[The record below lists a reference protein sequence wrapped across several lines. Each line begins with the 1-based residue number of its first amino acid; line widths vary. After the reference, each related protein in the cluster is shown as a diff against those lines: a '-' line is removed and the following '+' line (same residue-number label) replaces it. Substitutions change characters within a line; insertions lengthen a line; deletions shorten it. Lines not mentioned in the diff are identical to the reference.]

1 MRQVELAQ
9 AISGFVVGLLVGLT
23 GVGGGAL
30 MTPILIFFF
39 GIPPLVAVGT
49 DLLFAAITKS
59 GGIIAHTTQRTIN
72 WRIAGLMMLG
82 SFPTALLVVAWL
94 GEYRAAGGEV
104 NQLVKVLL
112 GVALLLTA
120 LVLLFRGHIVT
131 FARRQ
136 LGKSPWLSRLRLPLT
151 LLAGVVI
158 GTLVPLTSVGAGVL
172 ATAALLLLYP
182 SLPARMVVGT
192 DLVHA
197 VPLTAI
203 AGLGHL
209 QLGSVDGYLLLT
221 LLVGSLPGIFLGS
234 RLSQVIPEKILR
246 QLLTS
251 LLLLTGLKCI
261 QVF

>member
-1 MRQVELAQ
+1 MELAQ
-9 AISGFVVGLLVGLT
+9 AISGFIVGLLVGLT

-30 MTPILIFFF
+30 MTPTLIFFF

-59 GGIIAHTTQRTIN
+59 GGIIVHATQRTVN
-72 WRIAGLMMLG
+72 WRIAGLLMFG
-82 SFPTALLVVAWL
+82 SFPTALLVVTWL
-94 GEYRAAGGEV
+94 GDYHTTGGETD
-104 NQLVKVLL
+104 QLVKVVL
-112 GVALLLTA
+112 GIALLLTA
-120 LVLLFRGHIVT
+120 LVLLVRNRIVA
-131 FARRQ
+131 FARDLIEQAPQ
-136 LGKSPWLSRLRLPLT
+136 LRRLRLPLT
-151 LLAGVVI
+151 ILAGILI

-182 SLPARMVVGT
+182 SLPARQVVGT

-209 QLGSVDGYLLLT
+209 QLGSVDSHLLLI
-221 LLVGSLPGIFLGS
+221 LLIGSLPGIFLGS
-234 RLSQVIPEKILR
+234 RLSRVVPEKILR
-246 QLLTS
+246 QVLTS

>member
-1 MRQVELAQ
+1 VELAQ
-9 AISGFVVGLLVGLT
+9 AISGLFVGLLVGLT

-39 GIPPLVAVGT
+39 GIPPLIAVGT

-59 GGIIAHTTQRTIN
+59 GGIIAHTTQRTVN
-72 WRIAGLMMLG
+72 WRIAGLMILG
-82 SFPTALLVVAWL
+82 SAPTALLVVSWL
-94 GEYRAAGGEV
+94 GDYRAAGGET
-104 NQLVKVLL
+104 NQLIKAVL

-120 LVLLFRGHIVT
+120 LVLLIRGHIVG
-131 FARRQ
+131 FARRL
-136 LGKSPWLSRLRLPLT
+136 LGNTPRLAHLRLPLT
-151 LLAGVVI
+151 ILTGIII

-182 SLPARMVVGT
+182 SLPARTVIGT

-197 VPLTAI
+197 VPLTAV

-209 QLGSVDGYLLLT
+209 QLGSVDGHLLLT
-221 LLVGSLPGIFLGS
+221 LLFGSLPGIFIGS
-234 RLSQVIPEKILR
+234 RLSQIVPEKVLR
-246 QLLTS
+246 QVLTS

>member
-1 MRQVELAQ
+1 M
-9 AISGFVVGLLVGLT
+9 LVGLT

-49 DLLFAAITKS
+49 DLLFAAITKG
-59 GGIIAHTTQRTIN
+59 GGIIAHTTQRTVN
-72 WRIAGLMMLG
+72 WHIAGLMMLG
-82 SFPTALLVVAWL
+82 SFPTALLVVSWL
-94 GEYRAAGGEV
+94 EGFRATGGEV
-104 NQLVKVLL
+104 DQLVKVLL

-120 LVLLFRGHIVT
+120 VVLLVRNRIVG
-131 FARRQ
+131 FARRA
-136 LGKSPWLSRLRLPLT
+136 LGQRPGLYRLRLPLT
-151 LLAGVVI
+151 LLAGIII

-172 ATAALLLLYP
+172 ATAVLLLLYP
-182 SLPARMVVGT
+182 SLPARTVVGT

-197 VPLTAI
+197 VPLTAV

-209 QLGSVDGYLLLT
+209 HLGSVDGHLLLI
-221 LLVGSLPGIFLGS
+221 LLLGSLPGIFLGS
-234 RLSQVIPEKILR
+234 RLSRRVPEGVLR
-246 QLLTS
+246 NVLTS